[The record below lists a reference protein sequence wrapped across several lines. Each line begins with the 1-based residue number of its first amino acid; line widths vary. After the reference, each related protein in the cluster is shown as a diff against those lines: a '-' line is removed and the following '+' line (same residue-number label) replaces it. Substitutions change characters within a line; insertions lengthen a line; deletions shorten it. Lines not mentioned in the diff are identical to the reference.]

1 MQVTRRR
8 YIRKSAGNVCNID
21 HDTGPQGEA
30 LEDLEVVA
38 VAPLAAGAVAVVA
51 VVCRDE
57 ELAGGVVKVG
67 DGDDVL
73 EGDELAL
80 GEAIIEL
87 FNAVD
92 GDVTCQ

>member
-1 MQVTRRR
+1 MRDGACKDKRGHS
-8 YIRKSAGNVCNID
+8 RKSAGDVGNVD
-21 HDTGPQGEA
+21 HDARAEAEA

-51 VVCRDE
+51 VVFGDE

-73 EGDELAL
+73 EGD
-80 GEAIIEL
+80 
-87 FNAVD
+87 
-92 GDVTCQ
+92 

>member
-1 MQVTRRR
+1 MAQNGCWQRGLDVGDILHYTR
-8 YIRKSAGNVCNID
+8 AD
-21 HDTGPQGEA
+21 AEA